1 MDMNTILLGHIALAV
16 TFLGITLFF
25 RAKQPQNINS
35 FYGYRTHVSMK
46 NAEIW
51 KEANAFSS
59 DLFVKFSFIFI
70 IFETISYLLIGGINS
85 FYISATFLTII
96 SIAVI
101 PLTEIHIRKK
111 FDKNGRA
118 KN

>member
-35 FYGYRTHVSMK
+35 FYGYRTHFSIK

-59 DLFVKFSFIFI
+59 DLFVKFYFYYFRDHFLFINWRDQLVLHI
-70 IFETISYLLIGGINS
+70 CNIPDNYLYRGNSIDGDSY
-85 FYISATFLTII
+85 
-96 SIAVI
+96 
-101 PLTEIHIRKK
+101 KK
-111 FDKNGRA
+111 EV
-118 KN
+118 